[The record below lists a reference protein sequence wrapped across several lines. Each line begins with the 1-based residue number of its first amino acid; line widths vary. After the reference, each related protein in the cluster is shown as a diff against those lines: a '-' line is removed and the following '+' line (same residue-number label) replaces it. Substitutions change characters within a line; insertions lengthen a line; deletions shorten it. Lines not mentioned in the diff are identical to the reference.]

1 MKLTKEEELK
11 LAGKEGEAVALAMRI
26 LVQLGELYQ
35 AEEMQ
40 PISKVHIDGCCYQ
53 TAGDAGLDFAEK
65 LASLGAKVVVPTTTN
80 ITGRDIKRWREF
92 KMPEWLAEK
101 CQRMEEAYLSM
112 GVIPTWTCAPY
123 LTAFTPRFGEQIVW
137 AESNAIVYVNSVIGA
152 RTHRYGDFVD
162 ACAAITGRAP
172 RFGLHLSENRQGE
185 VLVRMEGFGEELI
198 SDTSLYA
205 LLGYKL
211 GLILGSKIPVIEGI
225 PSQVTQDCLKALSA
239 AGAASG
245 SMALF
250 HIVGVTP
257 EAITSDQIF
266 KKKVPDYQITIQP
279 QDLKQVR
286 AELNSTNQEE
296 VDLIALGC
304 PHFSYSEFFNLLKT
318 LKGRKISPKIKF
330 FIFTNR
336 DIYRALYQSG
346 LLKALIKAGIQIAT
360 DTCIL
365 HWDWILSAW
374 DVKVMATNSGKFAKY
389 APGLLGL
396 KIKFGNLKE
405 CVEAGISGR
414 IRKL

>member
-1 MKLTKEEELK
+1 MELTKIEEQMLS
-11 LAGKEGEAVALAMRI
+11 GKKGEAVALAMRI
-26 LVQLGELYQ
+26 LIKLGELYG
-35 AEEMQ
+35 AKEMH
-40 PISKVHIDGCCYQ
+40 PISKAHIDGCCYQ

-80 ITGRDIKRWREF
+80 VTGRDIKRWREF

-101 CQRMEEAYLSM
+101 CQRMEEAYISM
-112 GVIPTWTCAPY
+112 GTIPTWTCAPY
-123 LTAFTPRFGEQIVW
+123 LSAFAPRFGEQIVW

-172 RFGLHLSENRQGE
+172 RFGLHLLENRQGE
-185 VLVRMEGFGEELI
+185 VRVQMEGFGEELI
-198 SDTSLYA
+198 DDTSIYA

-211 GLILGSKIPVIEGI
+211 GMILGSKIPVIEGI
-225 PSQVTQDCLKALSA
+225 PEQVTQDCLKALSA

-250 HIVGVTP
+250 HIIGVTP
-257 EAITSDQIF
+257 EALSLEQIF
-266 KKKVPDYQITIQP
+266 KKNIPEYKIVIKPSDLMKVRD
-279 QDLKQVR
+279 
-286 AELNSTNQEE
+286 ELDSSDEEE

-304 PHFSYSEFFNLLKT
+304 PHFSYSEFYSVLKV
-318 LKGRKISPKIKF
+318 LNGRRISKKIEF

-336 DIYRALYQSG
+336 DIYRALYHTG
-346 LLKALIKAGIQIAT
+346 LLSDLIHAGIRIAT

-365 HWDWILSAW
+365 HWPLSAW
-374 DVKVMATNSGKFAKY
+374 GFKVMATNSGKFAKY

-396 KIKFGNLKE
+396 KIKFGNIKQ
-405 CVEAGISGR
+405 CVEGAITGR
-414 IRKL
+414 IRKI

>member
-1 MKLTKEEELK
+1 MLS
-11 LAGKEGEAVALAMRI
+11 GKKGEAIALAMRI
-26 LVQLGELYQ
+26 LIKLGELYG

-53 TAGDAGLDFAEK
+53 TGGDAGLDFAEK

-80 ITGRDIKRWREF
+80 VTGRDIKRWREF
-92 KMPEWLAEK
+92 KIPEWLAK
-101 CQRMEEAYLSM
+101 KSQRMEEAYLSI

-123 LTAFTPRFGEQIVW
+123 LSAFVPRFGEQIVW

-162 ACAAITGRAP
+162 ACAAITGRTP
-172 RFGLHLSENRQGE
+172 RFGLHISENRKGE
-185 VLVRMEGFGEELI
+185 VLVRMEGFREELL

-211 GLILGSKIPVIEGI
+211 GLILGGKIPVIEGI
-225 PSQVTQDCLKALSA
+225 PLQVTQDCLKALSA

-250 HIVGVTP
+250 HIIGVTP
-257 EAITSDQIF
+257 EAITFDQIF
-266 KKKVPDYQITIQP
+266 KKKVPDYQIAIRP
-279 QDLKQVR
+279 QDLKKIR
-286 AELNSTNQEE
+286 DELDDADEE
-296 VDLIALGC
+296 QVDLIALGC
-304 PHFSYSEFFNLLKT
+304 PHFSYSEFYSLLKA
-318 LKGRKISPKIKF
+318 LNGRKISKNIEC

-346 LLKALIKAGIQIAT
+346 LLENLINTGIRIAT

-365 HWDWILSAW
+365 HWPLSVW
-374 DVKVMATNSGKFAKY
+374 GFKVMATNSGKFAKY

-396 KIKFGNLKE
+396 KIRFGNLE
-405 CVEAGISGR
+405 QCVEAAVSGR
-414 IRKL
+414 MREL